1 MNTLD
6 SADSGIEILDEF
18 SFNFYDAS
26 MALNFWLKRN
36 ILNSNLI
43 PKMLKAAMNFVYL
56 MH

>member
-43 PKMLKAAMNFVYL
+43 PKMLKAIMNFVYF